1 MKNAKP
7 SGARPEIDCYMD
19 GCCEPVNPG
28 GTAAY
33 GAVVFIE
40 GERVWETSKVFK
52 PKPGHERETSNNV
65 AEYLGFIAVLE
76 YLLQQRLN
84 GKVIRIS
91 SDSRLVINQMF
102 PRHGRTWKIRA
113 GLYVPH
119 AHRARKLLKKFPR
132 TYGRWIPRDDNEIAD
147 ELSKREL
154 KRAGVEFRLQPEEND
169 DDD

>member
-1 MKNAKP
+1 MSKPNAKS
-7 SGARPEIDCYMD
+7 SGVIPEIDCYMD

-33 GAVVFIE
+33 GAVVFI
-40 GERVWETSKVFK
+40 GSTRVWETSKVFT

-84 GKVIRIS
+84 RKVIRIS

-102 PRHGRTWKIRA
+102 ARDGRKWKIRS

-119 AHRARKLLKKFPR
+119 AHRARALLKKFPN

-154 KRAGVEFRLQPEEND
+154 KQAGVEFRLQPEED
-169 DDD
+169 E